1 VRAENDGMP
10 PKGSTETDLTAR
22 RLQKRIHELR
32 GHNVMLDHDL
42 ADLYRV
48 DVRVL
53 NQAVARNGDRFPP
66 DFMFQLTHAEAA
78 RLTPQRV
85 SSPGRGGR
93 RYQPFAFT
101 EEGVAMLSSV
111 LRSDRAVRVNVE
123 IMRAF
128 VRMRRMVIDHKDLS
142 QRLDALEAKYDDQ
155 FKIVFEAIRQ
165 LMDPPPEP
173 VEPANVIGF
182 RTNAED

>member
-1 VRAENDGMP
+1 MP
-10 PKGSTETDLTAR
+10 PNRFSETDLAAT
-22 RLQKRIHELR
+22 RLETRIHELR
-32 GHNVMLDHDL
+32 GHNVMLDDDL

-53 NQAVARNGDRFPP
+53 NQAVARNGDRFPS
-66 DFMFQLTHAEAA
+66 DFMFQLTHEEAS
-78 RLTPQRV
+78 RLRPQAV
-85 SSPGRGGR
+85 KSTGRGGR
-93 RYQPFAFT
+93 RYLPFAFT

-111 LRSDRAVRVNVE
+111 LRSERAVHVNVE

-142 QRLDALEAKYDDQ
+142 RRLDALEAKYDDH

-165 LMDPPPEP
+165 LMEPPA
-173 VEPANVIGF
+173 EPAKVIGF
-182 RTNAED
+182 RTEGED